1 MIFAVLCRISSSENS
16 CFCHARIHG
25 RYMEM

>member
-16 CFCHARIHG
+16 CFCHAR
-25 RYMEM
+25 YMEI